1 MARRVALLAVLVL
14 ALAGCGTGGP
24 ADESEA
30 AAAGASPQQLFVQKC
45 GGCHELKAAG
55 TRGTIGPSLDA
66 AFSAPREEGYDE
78 SSIQEVVL
86 GQMRFPIAPMPEP
99 DSPQMFPSKDYTDA
113 EREASQTAIA
123 MYVAQVAGNP
133 QAIAQAQQQGGG
145 TSASDP
151 KGLFTQNCGGCHTL
165 AAAGTSG
172 QVGPNLDQISPPLAR
187 ITEQIHKGG
196 GGMPAFEGQL
206 TEQQIDAL
214 AKYVFEN
221 RKSG

>member
-1 MARRVALLAVLVL
+1 LSLRAPPLVVVL
-14 ALAGCGTGGP
+14 ALALSGCGTGGI
-24 ADESEA
+24 ADEEA
-30 AAAGASPQQLFVQKC
+30 ASASGESPQQLFVSKC

-66 AFSAPREEGYDE
+66 AFSAPRAEGFDE
-78 SSIQEVVL
+78 SSIREVVL

-113 EREASQTAIA
+113 EREAAMSAIA
-123 MYVAQVAGNP
+123 TYVAQVAANP

-151 KGLFTQNCGGCHTL
+151 KGLFTQNCGSCHVL
-165 AAAGTSG
+165 GAAGTSG

-187 ITEQIHKGG
+187 IVEQIHKGG

-206 TEQQIDAL
+206 TDEQIDAI

-221 RKSG
+221 RG

>member
-1 MARRVALLAVLVL
+1 LRLQASLLVVFALAV
-14 ALAGCGTGGP
+14 AGCGTGGT
-24 ADESEA
+24 ADEAEA
-30 AAAGASPQQLFVQKC
+30 GAAGTSPQQLFVQKC

-66 AFSAPREEGYDE
+66 AFSAPRAEGYDE
-78 SSIQEVVL
+78 SSIREVVL

-99 DSPQMFPSKDYTDA
+99 DSPQMFPSKDYTDS
-113 EREASQTAIA
+113 EREAAQTAIA
-123 MYVAQVAGNP
+123 IYVSQVAANP

-151 KGLFTQNCGGCHTL
+151 KGLFTQNCGSCHTL
-165 AAAGTSG
+165 GAAGTSG
-172 QVGPNLDQISPPLAR
+172 MVGPNLDQISPPLAR
-187 ITEQIHKGG
+187 IVEQIHKGG

-206 TEQQIDAL
+206 TEQQIDAI

-221 RKSG
+221 RSSG